1 MRMRAKKIVR
11 GSGTIQRAGIL
22 SQRGAARAYTS
33 MMSLHE
39 ERAIL
44 DRAHEAARASD
55 RPLVLAVSGGL
66 DSMSLLDAMAA
77 SAPERIAAVAT
88 FDHASGA
95 HSARAAAHVRAEAK
109 RRGLHVVVA
118 RMPPGAD
125 RSNGVEAMWR
135 SARHRFLRKTA
146 AAYGARVVTAH
157 TRDDQIETVLLRAMR
172 GAGARGLAG
181 LAAPGPIVRPLLD
194 VSRAS
199 LERFAAGRG
208 IRWLDDPGNVRL
220 DVLRNRLRR
229 ELLPAM
235 RAVDPSIDDTLLA
248 IGERAARWRA
258 EFEALVDAA
267 VHHRR
272 VDERTLV
279 VAAAEL
285 AGYDPDSLSALWSA
299 LAGRV
304 GLALDR
310 RGTARCG
317 AFTMSKPSRGAIP
330 LSGGWQLEAMHDEL
344 VLRRVAETAATASV
358 LPVAGALRWGTFQF
372 AVADRGA
379 DDEWSAELSGDA
391 GVIVRRWRAGD
402 RLAPS
407 RGQGRRRVARYLS
420 DARIAGS
427 LRARWPVVVQGEQIV
442 WIPGV
447 RRSDA
452 ATVRSGGPTRHY
464 VCERA
469 DG

>member
-1 MRMRAKKIVR
+1 
-11 GSGTIQRAGIL
+11 
-22 SQRGAARAYTS
+22 
-33 MMSLHE
+33 
-39 ERAIL
+39 
-44 DRAHEAARASD
+44 
-55 RPLVLAVSGGL
+55 VLAVSGGL

-95 HSARAAAHVRAEAK
+95 HSARAAGHVRAEAK
-109 RRGLHVVVA
+109 RRGLRAVVG
-118 RMPPGAD
+118 RLRQGAD

-135 SARHRFLRKTA
+135 AARHRFLRETA
-146 AAYGARVVTAH
+146 ARFGARVVTAH
-157 TRDDQIETVLLRAMR
+157 TRDDQIETVLLRTMR

-181 LAAPGPIVRPLLD
+181 LAAAGPILRPFLE

-199 LERFAAGRG
+199 LERFAEGRS
-208 IRWLDDPGNVRL
+208 IEWVEDPSNARL
-220 DVLRNRLRR
+220 DVLRNRVRH
-229 ELLPAM
+229 ELLPAL
-235 RAVDPSIDDTLLA
+235 RAVDPSIDDALLA

-258 EFEALVDAA
+258 EVEALVDAML
-267 VHHRR
+267 HR
-272 VDERTLV
+272 VYENALV
-279 VAAAEL
+279 VAASEL
-285 AGYDPDSLSALWSA
+285 ARYDRDSLSVLWSA
-299 LAGRV
+299 LAGRI

-310 RGTARCG
+310 RGTARCS
-317 AFTMSKPSRGAIP
+317 AFTMSRPRRGAIP
-330 LSGGWQLEAMHDEL
+330 LSGGWQLEAVHDEL

-372 AVADRGA
+372 AVADRRA
-379 DDEWSAELSGDA
+379 DDEWSAELSGEA
-391 GVIVRRWRAGD
+391 RVIVRRWRAGD

-407 RGQGRRRVARYLS
+407 RGLGRRRVARYLS
-420 DARIAGS
+420 DAHIAGS
-427 LRARWPVVVQGEQIV
+427 VRASWPVVVQGEEIV

>member
-1 MRMRAKKIVR
+1 
-11 GSGTIQRAGIL
+11 
-22 SQRGAARAYTS
+22 

-44 DRAHEAARASD
+44 DLAREAACASD

-95 HSARAAAHVRAEAK
+95 HSARAAGHVRAEAK
-109 RRGLHVVVA
+109 RRRLRAVVG
-118 RMPPGAD
+118 RLRQGAD

-135 SARHRFLRKTA
+135 AARHRFLRETA
-146 AAYGARVVTAH
+146 ARFGARVVTAH
-157 TRDDQIETVLLRAMR
+157 TRDDQIETVLLRTMR

-181 LAAPGPIVRPLLD
+181 LAAAGPILRPFLE

-199 LERFAAGRG
+199 LERFAEGRA
-208 IRWLDDPGNVRL
+208 IEWVEDPSNARL
-220 DVLRNRLRR
+220 DVLRNRVRH
-229 ELLPAM
+229 ELLPAL
-235 RAVDPSIDDTLLA
+235 RAVDPSIDDALLA

-258 EFEALVDAA
+258 EVEALVDAML
-267 VHHRR
+267 HR
-272 VDERTLV
+272 VYENALV
-279 VAAAEL
+279 VAASEL
-285 AGYDPDSLSALWSA
+285 ARYDRDSLSVLWGA
-299 LAGRV
+299 LAGRI

-310 RGTARCG
+310 RGTARCS
-317 AFTMSKPSRGAIP
+317 AFTMSRPRRGAIP
-330 LSGGWQLEAMHDEL
+330 LSGGWQLEAVHDEL

-372 AVADRGA
+372 AGADRRA
-379 DDEWSAELSGDA
+379 DDEWSAELSGEA
-391 GVIVRRWRAGD
+391 RVIVRRWRAGD

-407 RGQGRRRVARYLS
+407 RGLGRRRVARYLS
-420 DARIAGS
+420 DAHIAGS
-427 LRARWPVVVQGEQIV
+427 VRASWPVVVQGEEIV